1 MEPNGRVLYLNA
13 WLDCPDDI
21 HRRNYQYQIR
31 LSEAKAKHS
40 YDMRE
45 KGATDYQI
53 AASYQDFIRN
63 NRKRIKLV
71 LQPLPES

>member
-1 MEPNGRVLYLNA
+1 MTKGKVIYLNR

-45 KGATDYQI
+45 KGASDFQI
-53 AASYQDFIRN
+53 AASYQQFIN
-63 NRKRIKLV
+63 TNRSRIKLILSDQV
-71 LQPLPES
+71 S